1 MQNDQYF
8 LQNILDIKLN
18 LKDFKRN
25 VLYFERNI
33 RESEIFEILRFR
45 AK

>member
-18 LKDFKRN
+18 LKDCNRN